1 VTEEEDVE
9 EDSGCENECRTLE
22 LYNFVQHV
30 IRGPQ
35 LGVLVQEGLHGEHC
49 GGAVV
54 PGSRQDLCG
63 GLCYNEEEAQGDISH
78 LNK

>member
-1 VTEEEDVE
+1 VAVKTSVGLLNYIILLML
-9 EDSGCENECRTLE
+9 SG
-22 LYNFVQHV
+22 QHV

-35 LGVLVQEGLHGEHC
+35 LGVLVREGLHGEHC